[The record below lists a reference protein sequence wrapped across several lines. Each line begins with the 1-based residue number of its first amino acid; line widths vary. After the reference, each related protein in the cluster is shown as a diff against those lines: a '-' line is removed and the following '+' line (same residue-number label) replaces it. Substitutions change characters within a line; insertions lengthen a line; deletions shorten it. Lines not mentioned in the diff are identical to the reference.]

1 MSDFPLPHET
11 VELIVQVLLVVA
23 VVAVFF
29 VVIGILEHRAL
40 KSVVGA
46 GAQNVAPTP
55 KPKLKSGPAPTLKL
69 QIDVERKDGDDDV
82 IEETSPLHAGTRE
95 SVTITPILTL
105 SLSLTLILTIVL
117 TLGRGAAQQLHPRPQ
132 AAVSP
137 GGPSPG
143 GPPQRGLRRHGRE
156 GLG

>member
-95 SVTITPILTL
+95 SGEVRLNSFIRDPKRR
-105 SLSLTLILTIVL
+105 S
-117 TLGRGAAQQLHPRPQ
+117 RRADPRRADPPS
-132 AAVSP
+132 AV
-137 GGPSPG
+137 
-143 GPPQRGLRRHGRE
+143 
-156 GLG
+156 